1 MANNNFG
8 KNFNEKQY
16 PNLYPNFNQ
25 YPNFVQPP
33 KVYDV
38 TTNHPLIPSS
48 QEYLHYKKYVSIHSE
63 DRDILKHP
71 NSNQFEIELPEDLL

>member
-8 KNFNEKQY
+8 KKFDEKQY

-38 TTNHPLIPSS
+38 TTNHPLIQSA
-48 QEYLHYKKYVSIHSE
+48 QE
-63 DRDILKHP
+63 
-71 NSNQFEIELPEDLL
+71 